1 MKNQLNS
8 ITQKGITVGWSVF
21 AGLILFILICFSQ
34 SVSYNGKKVFALPY
48 WALLLIGIA
57 AVSVGIALYCRWQ
70 GAVDR
75 FTAGLPR
82 YTILIL
88 TGALFLVQLVVFYN
102 IFFETGWDSGYVVS
116 IARRIGA
123 GESGF
128 ATDYFGRYPNN
139 IFLVWFYGVIF
150 RVLSWLGLGAWDAL
164 AIMVL
169 QSALACLC
177 GYLLFQIMKD
187 ITKPTV
193 AWVAW
198 LVYVVHVGLHPWL
211 MILYTDPL
219 ALCFPMIVLRL
230 YQLTVNGKR
239 VWVKW
244 CGIAFFS
251 YFGYKVKPQVIIV
264 LIAIGL
270 IEIVRFLSNVNRE
283 TVRTFAKKVCV
294 CGGSGIAALLLFTQ
308 IVLPTMPF
316 TYRTEAEFTLYHYF
330 MMGLNT
336 QYQGGYAPDDVN
348 FSNSYYTV
356 ESRSDANKR
365 VIRERLREMGV
376 PGVTK
381 QYARKVLINFGD
393 GSYAWSGEGT
403 FYNTTFEDRNHTLS
417 PFLKDIYYRDG
428 QYHTYF
434 LHLQQL
440 IWLILLMGSVGIGL
454 YFTKRKDSAP
464 VLAVPLALIGVTIFV
479 TLFEARARYLFAF
492 SPFFIIAGILG
503 WVGIAQTVRRLIA
516 LRCRSL

>member
-1 MKNQLNS
+1 MKNKLNS
-8 ITQKGITVGWSVF
+8 FAQNGIAVGWSVF

-34 SVSYNGKKVFALPY
+34 SVSYKGKKVFALPY
-48 WALLLIGIA
+48 WAILLIGIA
-57 AVSVGIALYCRWQ
+57 LVTVGLLLYLRCQ
-70 GAVDR
+70 EKVDH
-75 FTAGLPR
+75 FTARLPR

-88 TGALFLVQLVVFYN
+88 TGVLFLVQLVIFYN
-102 IFFETGWDSGYVVS
+102 TFFETGWDSGYVVS

-123 GESGF
+123 GDSGF

-139 IFLVWFYGVIF
+139 IFLVWFYGIVF
-150 RVLSWLGLGAWDAL
+150 RVLSWLGLGAWDSF
-164 AIMVL
+164 AIVIM
-169 QSALACLC
+169 QSALSCLC
-177 GYLLFQIMKD
+177 GYLLYQMMKD
-187 ITKPTV
+187 LTKPTV

-198 LVYVVHVGLHPWL
+198 LVYVAHVGLHPWL

-230 YQLTVNGKR
+230 YQCTQNGKR

-244 CGIAFFS
+244 CGIVFFS
-251 YFGYKVKPQVIIV
+251 YLGYKVKPQVMIV

-270 IEIVRFLSNVNRE
+270 IEIVRFLSNVNKE
-283 TVRTFAKKVCV
+283 TIRIFAKKVCV

-356 ESRSDANKR
+356 ESRREANKR
-365 VIRERLREMGV
+365 EIQERLQEMGAS
-376 PGVTK
+376 GVTK

-403 FYNTTFEDRNHTLS
+403 FYNTTFEDRNDTLS
-417 PFLKDIYYRDG
+417 PFLKDIYYKEG
-428 QYHTYF
+428 AYHTYF

-440 IWLILLMGSVGIGL
+440 IWLFLLMGSVGVGL
-454 YFTKRKDSAP
+454 YFIKRKEFSP
-464 VLAVPLALIGVTIFV
+464 VLAAPLTLIGVTMFV

-492 SPFFIIAGILG
+492 SPLFIIAGILG
-503 WVGIAQTVRRLIA
+503 WIGIAKTVKRFIA
-516 LRCRSL
+516 LQYQSS